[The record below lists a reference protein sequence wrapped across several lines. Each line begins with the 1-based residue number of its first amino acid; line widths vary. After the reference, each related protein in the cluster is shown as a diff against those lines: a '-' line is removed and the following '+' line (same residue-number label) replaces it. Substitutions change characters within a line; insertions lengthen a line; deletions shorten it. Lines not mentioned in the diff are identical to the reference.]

1 MMTPGFLRSSVPVD
15 GEGDIPEPSIL
26 SAREKNHNSKYNLRL
41 VSHFIIYYNEHFSI
55 MCIYYTAY
63 PVLGRG

>member
-26 SAREKNHNSKYNLRL
+26 SAREKNDNSNSRL
-41 VSHFIIYYNEHFSI
+41 ASHFIIYYNEHFSI
-55 MCIYYTAY
+55 MCIYYTTY